1 LVELV
6 LERGGNAKLSP
17 DGHWL
22 AYQSGESGTVQVYAV
37 AFGGQVA
44 GLGQQGSNA
53 ARWSQDGKELYYF
66 DPTFSLFA
74 VSVDASR

>member
-1 LVELV
+1 MELV

-22 AYQSGESGTVQVYAV
+22 AYQSGESGTVQMYVV

-44 GLGQQGSNA
+44 SNA
-53 ARWSQDGKELYYF
+53 ARWSKDGKELYYF
-66 DPTFSLFA
+66 DPTYTLL
-74 VSVDASR
+74 RCR